1 MKPLFSIILS
11 TLSLAAILSTS
22 GCNSEH
28 QEGAVRIQLPV
39 QEVQVEQAALEPVR
53 NQMELLG
60 TIEPVNRVEIAAKV
74 SGTIIDL
81 PVVLG
86 SEIEKGEI
94 LVEISA
100 GEIDAKL
107 EQSKAQLEQAK
118 RNLERE
124 RKLLSKKAATRE
136 SVRALQE
143 GVDMAN
149 AAYTEA
155 LTFQQYTRIKAPING
170 RVTRKHVNKGDL
182 ATPGKPL
189 LNIEDN
195 KHLQVITDIPE
206 RYIFH
211 VKQGDNLKIEV
222 PSAEMTITGIVAEV
236 APNADPQT
244 RTAPIK
250 LDIEANEKLYGGQF
264 VRVALNTK
272 EAHTLTIPKTA
283 LVPIGQ
289 LERVFVVEG
298 DSARLR
304 LVRSGET
311 YGDSIEILSGL
322 KEGEQVVIK
331 GQQTIKDGQP
341 VVLR

>member
-1 MKPLFSIILS
+1 MKPVFPVFFSAI
-11 TLSLAAILSTS
+11 SLAAMLFMS

-28 QEGAVRIQLPV
+28 QEGVTKIQLPE
-39 QEVQVEQAALEPVR
+39 QEVRVVPALLEPVR
-53 NQMELLG
+53 NQIELLG
-60 TIEPVNRVEIAAKV
+60 TIAPVNRVEIAAKV

-94 LVEISA
+94 IVEISA

-107 EQSKAQLEQAK
+107 QQSKSQLEQAK

-124 RKLLSKKAATRE
+124 RKLLSQKAATRE
-136 SVRALQE
+136 GVRALQE
-143 GVDMAN
+143 GVDIAQ

-170 RVTRKHVNKGDL
+170 RVTRKHVNEGDL

-195 KHLQVITDIPE
+195 NHLQVITDIPE
-206 RYIFH
+206 RYIFE
-211 VKQGDNLKIEV
+211 VRQGDKLKIDV
-222 PSAEMTITGIVAEV
+222 PSADMTITGTVAEV
-236 APNADPQT
+236 APSADPQT
-244 RTAPIK
+244 RTAPVK
-250 LDIEANEKLYGGQF
+250 LDIEAHPQLYGGQF
-264 VRVALNTK
+264 VRVVLNTQV
-272 EAHTLTIPKTA
+272 AHTLTVPQSA
-283 LVPIGQ
+283 LVPFGQ
-289 LERVFVVEG
+289 MERVFVVDADIAE
-298 DSARLR
+298 LR
-304 LVRSGET
+304 LVRSGEN

-322 KEGEQVVIK
+322 KEGERVVIE
-331 GQQTIKDGQP
+331 GQETLRDGQP

>member
-1 MKPLFSIILS
+1 MKSVLSIIFFAIG
-11 TLSLAAILSTS
+11 LAALLSTS

-28 QEGAVRIQLPV
+28 QKGVTTPQLPA
-39 QEVQVEQAALEPVR
+39 QEVRVAQAILEPVR
-53 NQMELLG
+53 NQIELLG

-74 SGTIIDL
+74 SGSIIDL

-86 SEIEKGEI
+86 SEIEKGEL

-100 GEIDAKL
+100 GEIDAQL
-107 EQSKAQLEQAK
+107 QQSKAQLDQAR
-118 RNLERE
+118 RNLDRE
-124 RKLLSKKAATRE
+124 RKLLSQKAATRE

-143 GVDMAN
+143 GVEIAE

-155 LTFQQYTRIKAPING
+155 LTFQQYTSIKAPING

-206 RYIFH
+206 RYIFQI
-211 VKQGDNLKIEV
+211 KQGDKLQVEV
-222 PSAEMTITGIVAEV
+222 PSAEMTITGSVAEV

-250 LDIEANEKLYGGQF
+250 LDIEADEKLYGGQF

-272 EAHTLTIPKTA
+272 EVQTLTIPQSA

-289 LERVFVVEG
+289 MERVFVVEE
-298 DSARLR
+298 DIAKLR
-304 LVRSGET
+304 LVRSGEI

-322 KEGEQVVIK
+322 KEGERVVIE
-331 GQQTIKDGQP
+331 GQETITDGQP
-341 VVLR
+341 VILR